1 MKRALFVVA
10 ALFLTGCSSPEPV
23 AMPEPVA
30 IKGEVISCDS
40 ITSDKSITKGAT
52 IECLDGT
59 AGASME
65 SLRGPMI
72 INIWG
77 SWCSTCLAETPE
89 FVSFY
94 KKAKGKV
101 QLVGVAVEE
110 SSPDNSRKFIIE
122 NGMSWPNFY
131 DRENKTRSYFGM
143 GVPVTWFIDA
153 QGDVK
158 FKKIGEVKSEQ
169 ELIDL
174 TEKHLGVKI

>member
-1 MKRALFVVA
+1 MKRAAFLVLALALSGCAQTQSVA
-10 ALFLTGCSSPEPV
+10 E
-23 AMPEPVA
+23 
-30 IKGEVISCDS
+30 KGEVISCAS
-40 ITSDKSITKGAT
+40 ITFDKSITKGAT

-101 QLVGVAVEE
+101 MLVGVAVEE
-110 SSPDNSRKFIIE
+110 ASPDNSRKFIEE
-122 NGMSWPNFY
+122 NGMTWPNFY
-131 DRENKTRSYFGM
+131 DRENKTRSFFGM
-143 GVPVTWFIDA
+143 GVPVTWFIDEN
-153 QGDVK
+153 GKTVET
-158 FKKIGEVKSEQ
+158 KIGAYTNKKQLLNQTIHIADILISE
-169 ELIDL
+169 IA
-174 TEKHLGVKI
+174 

>member
-1 MKRALFVVA
+1 MKVIGIFLLAIALTSCA
-10 ALFLTGCSSPEPV
+10 SPAPEPV
-23 AMPEPVA
+23 AV
-30 IKGEVISCDS
+30 KGEVISCAS
-40 ITSDKSITKGAT
+40 ITFDKSINKGPT

-65 SLRGPMI
+65 SLRGPII
-72 INIWG
+72 INVWG

-110 SSPDNSRKFIIE
+110 ASPDNSRKFIIE

-169 ELIDL
+169 ELIEL

>member
-10 ALFLTGCSSPEPV
+10 ALILSGCSS
-23 AMPEPVA
+23 PEPVA
-30 IKGEVISCDS
+30 IKGEVISCAS
-40 ITSDKSITKGAT
+40 ITFDKSITKDAI

>member
-1 MKRALFVVA
+1 MKVIGIFLLAIALTSCA
-10 ALFLTGCSSPEPV
+10 SSAPEPV
-23 AMPEPVA
+23 AV
-30 IKGEVISCDS
+30 KGEVISCAS
-40 ITSDKSITKGAT
+40 ITFDKSINKGPA

-65 SLRGPMI
+65 SLRGPII
-72 INIWG
+72 INVWG

-110 SSPDNSRKFIIE
+110 ASPDNSRKFIEE
-122 NGMSWPNFY
+122 NGMTWPNFY
-131 DRENKTRSYFGM
+131 DRENKTRSFFGM

-153 QGDVK
+153 KGVVK

>member
-1 MKRALFVVA
+1 MKLALVVVA
-10 ALFLTGCSSPEPV
+10 ALVLTGCSS
-23 AMPEPVA
+23 AEPVA
-30 IKGEVISCDS
+30 IKGEVVSCES
-40 ITSDKSITKGAT
+40 ITFDKSITTGVI
-52 IECLDGT
+52 IECLDGST
-59 AGASME
+59 GASME

-110 SSPDNSRKFIIE
+110 SSPNNSRKFIEE
-122 NGMSWPNFY
+122 NGMTWPNFY
-131 DRENKTRSYFGM
+131 DRDNKTRSYFGM
-143 GVPVTWFIDA
+143 GVPVTWFIDSK
-153 QGDVK
+153 GEVK

>member
-1 MKRALFVVA
+1 MKRTLLVTA
-10 ALFLTGCSSPEPV
+10 ALILTGCSS
-23 AMPEPVA
+23 PEPVA

-40 ITSDKSITKGAT
+40 ITSDKSITEGVI
-52 IECLDGT
+52 IECLDGS

-72 INIWG
+72 INVWG

-94 KKAKGKV
+94 EKAKGKV
-101 QLVGVAVEE
+101 QLIGVAVEE
-110 SSPDNSRKFIIE
+110 SSPENSRKFVEE
-122 NGMSWPNFY
+122 NGMTWPNFY

-153 QGDVK
+153 QGTVK

-169 ELIDL
+169 ELIEL

>member
-1 MKRALFVVA
+1 MKRALFVIA
-10 ALFLTGCSSPEPV
+10 ALILSGCSS
-23 AMPEPVA
+23 PEPVA
-30 IKGEVISCDS
+30 IKGEVISCGS
-40 ITSDKSITKGAT
+40 VTSDKTITKG
-52 IECLDGT
+52 ISVECVDGS
-59 AGASME
+59 AGAIIE

-72 INIWG
+72 INVWG

-110 SSPDNSRKFIIE
+110 SSPENSEKFIIE
-122 NGMSWPNFY
+122 NGMTWPNFY
-131 DRENKTRSYFGM
+131 DREDKTRSYFGM
-143 GVPVTWFIDA
+143 CVPVTWFIDA
-153 QGDVK
+153 EGAVK
-158 FKKIGEVKSEQ
+158 FKKYGEVKSEQ

>member
-1 MKRALFVVA
+1 MRISDEARLICCRSANSYWMFIA
-10 ALFLTGCSSPEPV
+10 RTV

-40 ITSDKSITKGAT
+40 ITSDKSITKGVT
-52 IECLDGT
+52 IECLDGS

-72 INIWG
+72 INVWG

-110 SSPDNSRKFIIE
+110 SSPDNSRKFI
-122 NGMSWPNFY
+122 
-131 DRENKTRSYFGM
+131 DRKRH
-143 GVPVTWFIDA
+143 
-153 QGDVK
+153 
-158 FKKIGEVKSEQ
+158 
-169 ELIDL
+169 DL
-174 TEKHLGVKI
+174 A